1 MSADVKLC
9 LIAARARNN
18 VIGSGGDL
26 PWKLK
31 SDLSFFKTATLGCP
45 IIMGRKTWESLPVRP
60 LKGRE
65 NIVMTRDWAYNADG
79 ARVYSS
85 FAAATNSRA
94 KKCKWLRY
102 THLVVI
108 VICIIGAATSRYALM
123 SSDMYVCSR
132 VSHGKHPTFVN
143 VDMTTGEMS
152 LMPGKP
158 SCARTRTLYV
168 FELLAFVTR
177 LLGVI
182 FTSRTL

>member
-85 FAAATNSRA
+85 FAAATNSARA
-94 KKCKWLRY
+94 
-102 THLVVI
+102 V
-108 VICIIGAATSRYALM
+108 A
-123 SSDMYVCSR
+123 
-132 VSHGKHPTFVN
+132 
-143 VDMTTGEMS
+143 
-152 LMPGKP
+152 
-158 SCARTRTLYV
+158 ARTDADKV
-168 FELLAFVTR
+168 FVIGGEAIYKLALPLADRIYLTEVDAEPDGDAYFPELDANDWQETSAEQYDAGNGNDFAFKIRQLDR
-177 LLGVI
+177 LSV
-182 FTSRTL
+182 FTSR